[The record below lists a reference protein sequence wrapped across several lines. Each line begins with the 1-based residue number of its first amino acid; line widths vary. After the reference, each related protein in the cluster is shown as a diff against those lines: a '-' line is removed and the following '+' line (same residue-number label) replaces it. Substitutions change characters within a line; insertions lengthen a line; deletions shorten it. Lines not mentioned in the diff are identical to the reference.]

1 MYYVTVAYRNE
12 RGKPTCDRISIGR
25 LDEETEKLM
34 PNRNYY
40 EVYLKKSMPEC
51 IG

>member
-12 RGKPTCDRISIGR
+12 LGKPTCDRISIGR

-40 EVYLKKSMPEC
+40 EVYLKKPMPEC